1 MYSRIRTLAI
11 VLSAAIVLAA
21 CSAPAAIPTSIPT
34 ASAKLAQAES
44 PTATSLP
51 AVEPTATTVTE
62 QPASAETSSGTKFEL
77 VSGQTTASYKLREQ
91 LANVSL
97 PNDVIGKTQA
107 VTGSIVFLGDGTID
121 AANSKITVDVTGLQT
136 DQAMRDNYVRRN
148 VLETSK
154 YPNVTFAPKT
164 LQGLPT
170 PLPASGQ
177 VSFQMSGDLTIKDV
191 TKPVT
196 WDVSGTING
205 DQATGT
211 ATVTFK
217 FADFNL
223 TQPRVPVVLSIEDHI
238 TLQLDLVLQK
248 TSK

>member
-1 MYSRIRTLAI
+1 MYGKFRTFAAALAAA
-11 VLSAAIVLAA
+11 VLLAGCSIPSAAPTIVPTQAA
-21 CSAPAAIPTSIPT
+21 TLSPAV
-34 ASAKLAQAES
+34 S
-44 PTATSLP
+44 PTATGVP
-51 AVEPTATTVTE
+51 AAAAATTAPT
-62 QPASAETSSGTKFEL
+62 QQNPASSSTGTKFEL
-77 VSGQTTASYKLREQ
+77 VSGQSTASYKLREQ

-97 PNDVIGKTQA
+97 PNDAIGKTQA
-107 VTGSIVFLGDGTID
+107 VTGSIVLLADGTVD

-154 YPNVTFAPKT
+154 YPNVTFVPNKVE
-164 LQGLPT
+164 GLPS

-177 VSFQMSGDLTIKDV
+177 VNFKLSGDLTIKDV

-196 WDVSGTING
+196 WDVSGNVKG

-211 ATVTFK
+211 AAVTFK
-217 FADFNL
+217 FEDFNL
-223 TQPRVPVVLSIEDHI
+223 NQPSVPVVLSIEDHI

-248 TSK
+248 TTK

>member
-1 MYSRIRTLAI
+1 VA
-11 VLSAAIVLAA
+11 
-21 CSAPAAIPTSIPT
+21 
-34 ASAKLAQAES
+34 
-44 PTATSLP
+44 
-51 AVEPTATTVTE
+51 
-62 QPASAETSSGTKFEL
+62 
-77 VSGQTTASYKLREQ
+77 GQTTASYKLREQ
-91 LANVSL
+91 LANVAL
-97 PNDVIGKTQA
+97 PNDVVGKTQA
-107 VTGSIVFLGDGTID
+107 VTGSIVFLADGTLD
-121 AANSKITVDVTGLQT
+121 AANSKIIVDVTGLQT
-136 DQAMRDNYVRRN
+136 DQAMRDNYVRRS
-148 VLETSK
+148 VLETSQ
-154 YPNVTFAPKT
+154 YPNVTFLPNKVE
-164 LQGLPT
+164 GLPA

-177 VSFQMSGDLTIKDV
+177 VSFKLSGDLTIKNV

-223 TQPRVPVVLSIEDHI
+223 NQPRVPVVLSIEDHI